1 MFDCCLLTEL
11 HFVFKHNFW
20 NDNSNKCDSC
30 DNSFENNINIS
41 QHIKNFHNHRK
52 RYTDVIFALGNCFDR
67 KKQLQIYTNN
77 FHKALKGNYCGKL
90 FTNAGHIK
98 TVHEG
103 DKDFKCESCG
113 KLFTQAN
120 SLRGYTKTVHEGDK
134 DFKCESCGK

>member
-1 MFDCCLLTEL
+1 MCAFQFRIIKHSDHIFKQEILSDKMSENLKLKTLFDCCLLTEV
-11 HFVFKHNFW
+11 HFVFKHNNFW

-30 DNSFENNINIS
+30 HNSFENNINLS

-90 FTNAGHIK
+90 FTNAGHNLLKVI
-98 TVHEG
+98 H
-103 DKDFKCESCG
+103 
-113 KLFTQAN
+113 
-120 SLRGYTKTVHEGDK
+120 
-134 DFKCESCGK
+134 